1 MTSIPQSRPHAK
13 LWIAAAAVAA
23 LGTWVL
29 YDAHPGINWGIWTTI
44 AAAGLFLFV
53 GEKRGQPLI
62 IIAITA
68 VVIAFGAA
76 VTADEFMNVLIV
88 LALFFYLALEM
99 LLSNDPRFER
109 ITTAFFVPAPVI
121 AFATALTES
130 VRRGIDALHIVRSHR
145 ARSMVRGIVITI
157 PVFVVFGLLLS
168 TADPVFASWRD
179 GIQELLASWEFL
191 PRTFFFVAILAIVL
205 GAYGFADRSEPPAQ
219 LNLGINSTR
228 RWLGSTERLILL
240 GSVAVLF
247 WTFLIVQLS
256 YLFGNVPQTPGS
268 EMTFAEYARR
278 GFGELT
284 VVASASVLLILASER
299 FGERENR
306 QAVLRALTLAIII
319 AVLLLLGSAFNRVLL
334 YEDAYGFTTAR
345 LYAQAYMLVLAIA
358 LVALALETRNELE
371 VPRLFRRALVAGTTV
386 LIVLIYWNHS
396 AWIANKNIDRL
407 ASTGKLDTSYL
418 TRDLSFDAVPTL
430 VERLPTIPEPFQG
443 EIRTALKSRYEKQQ
457 RRFGKAWYEWN
468 LRTVEA
474 KKAFATLQ

>member
-13 LWIAAAAVAA
+13 LWIAAATVAA

-62 IIAITA
+62 IVAFTA
-68 VVIAFGAA
+68 VIIAFGAA
-76 VTADEFMNVLIV
+76 VTADEFMIAMSVIAV
-88 LALFFYLALEM
+88 MFYLAVEM
-99 LLSNDPRFER
+99 LLSNNPRFDR

-130 VRRGIDALHIVRSHR
+130 VRRGVDALHIVRSHR

-157 PVFVVFGLLLS
+157 PVFVVFALLLS

-179 GIQELLASWEFL
+179 TIEKLLASWEFL
-191 PRTFFFVAILAIVL
+191 PRTFFFVAMLAIVL

-219 LNLGINSTR
+219 LNLGIDSTR

-284 VVASASVLLILASER
+284 VVASASVILILASER
-299 FGERENR
+299 FGARENR
-306 QAVLRALTLAIII
+306 QGVLRALTLAIIV

-345 LYAQAYMLVLAIA
+345 LYAQSYMLVLAVA
-358 LVALALETRNELE
+358 LVALAVETRNELE
-371 VPRLFRRALVAGTTV
+371 VPRLFRRALVAATTIFV
-386 LIVLIYWNHS
+386 VLIYWNHS
-396 AWIANKNIDRL
+396 AWIANKNVDRL

-430 VERLPTIPEPFQG
+430 VERLPTIPEPFQN
-443 EIRTALKSRYEKQQ
+443 EIRTALKSRYAKQQ

-468 LRTVEA
+468 LRTAEA